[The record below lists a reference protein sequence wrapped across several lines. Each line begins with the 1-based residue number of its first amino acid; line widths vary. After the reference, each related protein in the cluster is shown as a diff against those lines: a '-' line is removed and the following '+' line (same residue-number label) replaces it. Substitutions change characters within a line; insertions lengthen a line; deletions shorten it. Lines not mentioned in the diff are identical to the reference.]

1 MPYSKMNPRI
11 KKLWVDALR
20 SGEYNQC
27 TGVLKST
34 VQPNSFCCLGV
45 LCDVYGKNVLKK
57 KSKWIEGGFP
67 FKGKINTTFL
77 NESLLERVG
86 ISKKC
91 QQTFIRMND
100 SIGSSF
106 EDIARFIVKNL

>member
-1 MPYSKMNPRI
+1 MNPRI

-20 SGEYNQC
+20 SGKYNQC
-27 TGVLKST
+27 TGTLKTSLE
-34 VQPNSFCCLGV
+34 PNAFCCLGV
-45 LCDVYGKNVLKK
+45 LCDIYGKHVLKR
-57 KSKWIEGGFP
+57 SKRWTGNTFR
-67 FKGKINTTFL
+67 FKREICRTQL
-77 NESLLERVG
+77 NDSLLERVG